1 MANVKVKR
9 SLDRNR
15 PETNQSEP
23 YRDLCDNDNLLTTA
37 LFSSSVIPPVV
48 PTSTSAAVEM
58 VVNGAEEPPN
68 LVTPVAVRTD
78 NAQNSTNPTKDI
90 QASPHSDPHA
100 QETTTSAIDSASTSI
115 TNLDS
120 VLTSVTVNPAQTPS
134 LAQLGPTLDFIGFI
148 QVQQPTE
155 RANVSDSG
163 VTSGDS
169 ADQSMDYVQKPTG
182 SATGSDLDVNM
193 ADDTGLPTYLTK
205 MIGYLRGVAV
215 DWEWQDLVTNFIAF
229 EKTGHPVNGVCTM

>member
-1 MANVKVKR
+1 MANLKVKR
-9 SLDRNR
+9 SLDGNR

-37 LFSSSVIPPVV
+37 SFSSSVIPPVV
-48 PTSTSAAVEM
+48 PTSTSAAVET

-90 QASPHSDPHA
+90 QASPHGDPHA

-120 VLTSVTVNPAQTPS
+120 VLTSVNANPAQTPS
-134 LAQLGPTLDFIGFI
+134 LAQSGPALDFIGFI

-182 SATGSDLDVNM
+182 SDSDVNM
-193 ADDTGLPTYLTK
+193 ADDTGLPTYLAK

-215 DWEWQDLVTNFIAF
+215 DREWQDLVTNFIAF
-229 EKTGHPVNGVCTM
+229 EKTGRPVNGVCTM